1 MAKRGEIKE
10 EGSGPYRGVNA
21 REYTAI
27 EGQFRHLMNCLPA
40 AAGVFTRFGADHV
53 GQAASFKS
61 TIQNLSTMTGYHDE
75 CDHKIV
81 RQVILRWNNPPPDGY
96 PQSTVARF
104 IWSNIPQAAG
114 NITKAAGNGFCWMQ
128 LKNSVGNWITSIR
141 WAEVCPDDPQ
151 IQTVMLNNTQYFC
164 TGYGPLYLIK
174 QVVEAGVNNY
184 SVVEA
189 QGVDRNAVNPVFKIP
204 YIMGPL
210 PNPIA
215 ITVVKNNVL
224 AFIGVRNGDTVLKGS
239 SLLKEPTLATPEKQM
254 GGSLNLGQPYYF
266 RVTMVDEY
274 GVESKGSN
282 EVFFLPNTGP
292 DLEGERFTSG
302 AAKACQI
309 SWLSVPHGVKYRVYV
324 GIATMTYGVAAFDY
338 FETVNQSF
346 TYGGQAGLGARVCPT
361 ISGPMK
367 TQFGKAAGR
376 TVCFFSPQDITDGDE
391 LALEAANFCQL
402 KSDKPE
408 DINDNLVAGVE
419 VFGGLLLYTHKSI
432 THIPLGPIIDQ
443 KNDPFEPLELA
454 QGTGLASTRA
464 RVNVKGREYFIDG
477 CGKGVFMLPG
487 AQAPVEVSTSWSE
500 YFEGVSQS
508 GLDPFRCDVNRLK
521 YAHACDD
528 SRQGQ
533 IMFWLPMGNNNHRM
547 INVQCEFVGVYRYE
561 NVIPQRE
568 KDATD
573 WWAFFG
579 KGAWYDPWGCV
590 NVLEHGYAYS
600 SADELDDG
608 NGKNLWLGGYYGYS
622 SMQSVDFMDAVQRA
636 AVLSASTTAPPT
648 PVTTV
653 RFDLNAHPGFKQRN
667 DHVGAWMEI
676 IDNLSAIQPPAAG
689 TVLQDQRRYIVA
701 IRDVYWNNC
710 DTAWTA
716 GAAGTDSKIIKAGA
730 VWSDPTDGID
740 GRGCERVQL
749 KGSGAPGI
757 IAYSPVVSTNLVAGD
772 VIRVWLKLS
781 WPNPLH
787 AHGVAE
793 VFEFM
798 VDDTAGC
805 PTPLEWWSVPEL
817 LNNKWTECVFTVTAP
832 RAGVISIGIRSKAG
846 AHVNDDLLFID
857 QVDLQGLNGNGRY
870 VDMDLASPFVDVDGA
885 TATPT
890 TTMGVRIY
898 WDICDRRA
906 MVFGTDSPAD
916 AEIFWNT
923 FTAKYRCSGEQT
935 IRFLSTADADGWDPL
950 MLVMSMPRSDAPT
963 VLGVYPGPPGVPVGT
978 PVLPP
983 NHLPDAALAL
993 IENLYPYWSYSS
1005 PPGHNDVRAE
1015 TLWIGRY
1022 GGPLYVIMEGHDRSQ
1037 LAFYSFVTRGKLER
1051 LKGT

>member
-1 MAKRGEIKE
+1 MAKRGEITE

-21 REYTAI
+21 REYAAI
-27 EGQFRHLMNCLPA
+27 KGQFRHLMNCLPA
-40 AAGVFTRFGADHV
+40 AAGVFTRFGTDHV
-53 GQAASFKS
+53 GQSASVKS
-61 TIQNLSTMTGYHDE
+61 TLQNLSTLTGYHDE

-81 RQVILRWNNPPPDGY
+81 RHVILRWNNPPPDGY

-104 IWSNIPQAAG
+104 IWSNVPQG
-114 NITKAAGNGFCWMQ
+114 VGSGGYGGGLCWMQ

-141 WAEVCPDDPQ
+141 WSEPCPDDPQ

-164 TGYGPLYLIK
+164 TGYGPLYVIN

-184 SVVEA
+184 SIVKA
-189 QGVDRNAVNPVFKIP
+189 QGVDRNAATPVFKIP

-224 AFIGVRNGDTVLKGS
+224 AFIGVRNGDTVLQTS
-239 SLLKEPTLATPEKQM
+239 SLLPAPTLETPEKQM
-254 GGSLNLGQPYYF
+254 GGSLILAQPYYF

-282 EVFFLPNTGP
+282 EVIFIPTVGP

-302 AAKACQI
+302 DAKACQI

-324 GIATMTYGVAAFDY
+324 GIATMTYGVPAFDH
-338 FETVNQSF
+338 FETVDQSF
-346 TYGGQAGLGARVCPT
+346 TYGGQAGLGTILCPT

-367 TQFGKAAGR
+367 TQFGKMAGR
-376 TVCFFSPQDITDGDE
+376 TVCFFSPQDITDGNE

-408 DINDNLVAGVE
+408 DVNDPLVGGAE
-419 VFGGLLLYTHKSI
+419 AFGGLVAYTRKSI
-432 THIPLGPIIDQ
+432 THIPFGPIIDQ
-443 KNDPFEPLELA
+443 KNYPFEPLELA

-487 AQAPVEVSTSWSE
+487 AQSPVEVSTSWSE
-500 YFEGVSQS
+500 YFEGIFQS
-508 GLDPFRCDVNRLK
+508 GIDPFRCDVNRLK

-533 IMFWLPMGNNNHRM
+533 IMFWLPMGNANHRM
-547 INVQCEFVGVYRYE
+547 INVQCEFCAVYRYE
-561 NVIPQRE
+561 NVIPSRE

-573 WWAFFG
+573 WWTFFG

-590 NVLEHGYAYS
+590 NVIERGYAYS
-600 SADELDDG
+600 SADEIDDG
-608 NGKNLWLGGYYGYS
+608 SGKTLWLGGYYGYS
-622 SMQSVDFMDAVQRA
+622 SVQSVDFMDATQRA

-653 RFDLNAHPGFKQRN
+653 RFDLNAHPGLKQRN
-667 DHVGAWMEI
+667 DHAGAWMEM
-676 IDNLSAIQPPAAG
+676 IDNLSVNQPPVAG

-701 IRDVYWNNC
+701 VRDVYWNNC

-716 GAAGTDSKIIKAGA
+716 GPAGTDSKIIKAGA
-730 VWSDPTDGID
+730 NWFDPTDGID
-740 GRGCERVQL
+740 GRGCERVTLQA
-749 KGSGAPGI
+749 GGAGAI

-772 VIRVWLKLS
+772 VIRVWLKVS
-781 WPNPLH
+781 RPATPLFGYP
-787 AHGVAE
+787 AAT
-793 VFEFM
+793 FEFM

-805 PTPLEWWSVPEL
+805 PTPVEIWDVPEL
-817 LNNKWTECVFTVTAP
+817 LADKWTECVFTVAAP
-832 RAGVISIGIRSKAG
+832 HGAVISIGIRSKAG
-846 AHVNDDLLFID
+846 AHAATDLLFID
-857 QVDLQGLNGNGRY
+857 QVDLQRLNTSSRF
-870 VDMDLASPFVDVDGA
+870 VDIDLASPFVDVDGA

-890 TTMGVRIY
+890 ATMGVRIY
-898 WDICDRRA
+898 WDINDRRA

-916 AEIFWNT
+916 AEIMWKSL
-923 FTAKYRCSGEQT
+923 TARYRCSGEQT
-935 IRFLSTADADGWDPL
+935 VRFFITADADGWDPL
-950 MLVMSMPRSDAPT
+950 MLVMALPRSDSPT
-963 VLGVYPGPPGVPVGT
+963 VLGVIPGPPGVPVGT

-1022 GGPLYVIMEGHDRSQ
+1022 GGPLYVIMESHDRSQ
-1037 LAFYSFVTRGKLER
+1037 LAFYSFVTRGKVER